1 MNLKE
6 AFGYPVTSVPLS
18 SAFPYSVLRQIP
30 KHHIPNYLIDVS
42 KACESTHPNEA
53 LWIMD
58 TVSVMRVIKV
68 KETYKE

>member
-1 MNLKE
+1 MSLEE
-6 AFGYPVTSVPLS
+6 AFGYLVTSVPLS
-18 SAFPYSVLRQIP
+18 LAFSDSALRQIP
-30 KHHIPNYLIDVS
+30 KHHIRNYLTDVS

-53 LWIMD
+53 SWIMD